1 MKNSIKIS
9 VLHERAR
16 ELGYVNAHDH
26 AYQLIINK
34 YPSSENVSALASK
47 VVRKALKNGAD
58 IESIISEGF

>member
-9 VLHERAR
+9 VLHDRAK
-16 ELGYVNAHDH
+16 ELGYANAHQH
-26 AYQLIINK
+26 AYELIINK

-47 VVRKALKNGAD
+47 AVRKALKNGAD